1 MISPRFQIFSLSHLT
16 SFLIFDV
23 VLLIYFSI
31 CIFLDLTT
39 NVKVQCARYSGTLAD
54 ASDYDTTLFSL
65 FRT

>member
-23 VLLIYFSI
+23 MLFIYF

-39 NVKVQCARYSGTLAD
+39 NVKVQCGRYSGTLAD
-54 ASDYDTTLFSL
+54 ASYYDTTLLSL
-65 FRT
+65 FRI

>member
-1 MISPRFQIFSLSHLT
+1 MISLRFQIFSLSHLT

-23 VLLIYFSI
+23 MLLIYF
-31 CIFLDLTT
+31 CIFFDLTT

-65 FRT
+65 FRI

>member
-1 MISPRFQIFSLSHLT
+1 MTSPRFQIFSLSHLT

-23 VLLIYFSI
+23 MLLIYF
-31 CIFLDLTT
+31 CIFLDLKT

-65 FRT
+65 FRI